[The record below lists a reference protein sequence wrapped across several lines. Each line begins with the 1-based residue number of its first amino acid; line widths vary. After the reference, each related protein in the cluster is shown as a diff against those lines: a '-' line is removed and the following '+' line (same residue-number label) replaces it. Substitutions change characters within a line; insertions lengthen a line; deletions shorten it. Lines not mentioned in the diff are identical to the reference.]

1 METDKPTPVSST
13 RESKPTSNTAAA
25 WWFIG
30 FVTAIPVN
38 VLLWQ
43 LVFR

>member
-1 METDKPTPVSST
+1 METDKPIPISST
-13 RESKPTSNTAAA
+13 RENTTPSNAAAA

-30 FVTAIPVN
+30 FATAIPVN